1 MHLDEL
7 IVQGRVGDRGE
18 MKNGV
23 ELLVPELFGPIERCQ
38 VLGDEIAAI
47 AGEILEIAG
56 AEVIDHREARVRK
69 SFLQRKREIGA
80 DKASSASDDQV

>member
-7 IVQGRVGDRGE
+7 VVHCRVRDRCE

-23 ELLVPELFGPIERCQ
+23 ELLFPELISPIERCQ
-38 VLGDEIAAI
+38 VLRNEIAAI
-47 AGEILEIAG
+47 SSQIFEITRAEI
-56 AEVIDHREARVRK
+56 VDYREACVGK

-80 DKASSASDDQV
+80 DETGSTGDDQV